1 MSLPFVK
8 MHLVTDVALVLS
20 SGEIGPTCSRHMTLR
35 FSAYRQS
42 FLLANKGGNNHVQS
56 CVVGWESYIL
66 GMALRWKRR
75 LPYTLS
81 SGRS

>member
-20 SGEIGPTCSRHMTLR
+20 SGEIGPTCSRIMALR

-56 CVVGWESYIL
+56 CVVSWESYIL
-66 GMALRWKRR
+66 GMALRWKQRFPHTR
-75 LPYTLS
+75 S
-81 SGRS
+81 SSQS